1 MFWEVH
7 LKKVIWLF
15 FILFICMRPMTSE
28 SAQVYLSCR
37 PSLFVEG
44 TIQPAMNADI
54 LSSSY
59 DDATGLM
66 EITLNNW
73 GTSATGV
80 PGYKYSDARQFIPGT
95 RITLQIDCGANHSK
109 LGEGR
114 IMAVSPKY
122 LKSGPSTITISALV
136 AVTSLMKPSQISL
149 AYGSNLIEFY
159 PVLKPG
165 VIEASG
171 LISDAPELRKGMS
184 VKVTGVGQRF
194 EGSYSIS
201 GTLHTWDLSRGYQIQ
216 FKGKKDTQVP
226 TLRK

>member
-1 MFWEVH
+1 
-7 LKKVIWLF
+7 
-15 FILFICMRPMTSE
+15 
-28 SAQVYLSCR
+28 
-37 PSLFVEG
+37 
-44 TIQPAMNADI
+44 MNADI

-80 PGYKYSDARQFIPGT
+80 HGYKYSDARQFIPGT
-95 RITLQIDCGANHSK
+95 RITLQMGCGANNAK

-122 LKSGPSTITISALV
+122 LKSGPSTITISAQA

-149 AYGSNLIEFY
+149 VYNANLIEFY

-165 VIEASG
+165 VVEASG
-171 LISDAPELRKGMS
+171 LVRDVPELRKGMF
-184 VKVTGVGQRF
+184 VNVTGVGQRF
-194 EGSYSIS
+194 GGSYSIS

-216 FKGKKDTQVP
+216 FKGKKDTQFP
-226 TLRK
+226 ILRK

>member
-1 MFWEVH
+1 MV
-7 LKKVIWLF
+7 WLF
-15 FILFICMRPMTSE
+15 FILFICMWPVTSE

-95 RITLQIDCGANHSK
+95 RITLQMGCGANNAK

-122 LKSGPSTITISALV
+122 LKSGPSTITISAQA
-136 AVTSLMKPSQISL
+136 AVISLMKPSQISL
-149 AYGSNLIEFY
+149 VYNANLIEFY

-165 VIEASG
+165 VVEASG
-171 LISDAPELRKGMS
+171 LVRDVPELRKGMF
-184 VKVTGVGQRF
+184 VNVTGVGQRF
-194 EGSYSIS
+194 GGSYSIS

-216 FKGKKDTQVP
+216 FKGKKDTQFPV
-226 TLRK
+226 LRK

>member
-1 MFWEVH
+1 MFREVH
-7 LKKVIWLF
+7 LKKMIWLLF
-15 FILFICMRPMTSE
+15 VLFICMWPATSE
-28 SAQVYLSCR
+28 SAQVYFLCR
-37 PSLFVEG
+37 PSIFIEG
-44 TIQPAMNADI
+44 TTQPAMNADI

-59 DDATGLM
+59 DDAMGLM

-73 GTSATGV
+73 GTSTTGV
-80 PGYKYSDARQFIPGT
+80 AGYKYSDDRQFMPGT
-95 RITLQIDCGANHSK
+95 RIALQMDCGANHSK

-122 LKSGPSTITISALV
+122 LKSGPSTITISAQI

-149 AYGSNLIEFY
+149 VYGTNLIEFY
-159 PVLKPG
+159 AVLKLRL
-165 VIEASG
+165 VEASG
-171 LISDAPELRKGMS
+171 LVSDAPELRKRMS

-216 FKGKKDTQVP
+216 FKGKKDTQFP
-226 TLRK
+226 ILRK